1 MLKSLAIAALAAF
14 AASTASAVPATPEA
28 VEALL
33 ESMNTT
39 DIVTE
44 TIDDTIVRIDA
55 TRQGYNFT
63 VRLMDCTEGTNCVSS
78 MIFATFN
85 MDARPTLTDFTNV
98 NEYNDSYPFGRAFL
112 IGDTET
118 DGYLVGVDY
127 AVSLTDENTFG
138 ADEVN
143 LFFVILNSF
152 IAHMQETD
160 W

>member
-1 MLKSLAIAALAAF
+1 MLKSLAIAATATLF
-14 AASTASAVPATPEA
+14 ATTASAVPATPEA

-33 ESMNTT
+33 ASMNTT
-39 DIVTE
+39 DIVSE
-44 TIDDTIVRIDA
+44 TIDDTIVRIDG

-85 MDARPTLTDFTNV
+85 MDTRPQLADFTSV

-118 DGYLVGVDY
+118 DGFLVGVDY
-127 AVSLTDENTFG
+127 AVSLSDENALGT
-138 ADEVN
+138 DEVN

-152 IAHMQETD
+152 VGHMQETD

>member
-1 MLKSLAIAALAAF
+1 MLKSLAIAATATLF
-14 AASTASAVPATPEA
+14 ATTASALPATPEA

-33 ESMNTT
+33 ASMNTT
-39 DIVTE
+39 DIVSE
-44 TIDDTIVRIDA
+44 TIDDTIVRIDG

-85 MDARPTLTDFTNV
+85 MDTRPQLADFTSV

-118 DGYLVGVDY
+118 DGFLVGVDY
-127 AVSLTDENTFG
+127 AVSLSDENALGT
-138 ADEVN
+138 DEVN

-152 IAHMQETD
+152 VGHMQETD

>member
-1 MLKSLAIAALAAF
+1 MLKSLALAATAALF
-14 AASTASAVPATPEA
+14 ATTASAVPATPEA

-33 ESMNTT
+33 ASMNTT

-44 TIDDTIVRIDA
+44 TVDDTIVRIDA

-85 MDARPTLTDFTNV
+85 MDARPTLAEFTHINL
-98 NEYNDSYPFGRAFL
+98 YNDNYPFGRAFL

-127 AVSLTDENTFG
+127 AVSLADENAFG

-143 LFFVILNSF
+143 LFFVILDSF
-152 IAHMQETD
+152 IAHMQDSE
-160 W
+160 